1 MCLASPSSQ
10 LEVIDTD
17 QINTLLENQYFS
29 YTTRYITD
37 VLRIYQMKQYYSFLF
52 KLYSITSNF
61 DGQLKVEVL
70 QQKNVW
76 LCQMNQ

>member
-37 VLRIYQMKQYYSFLF
+37 VLRIYQIKQYYSFLF

-76 LCQMNQ
+76 LCQMN